1 MTPEELQELC
11 ALYVLGTL
19 SPEEAATIEARLQAG
34 DPEVIREV
42 RVFRQVI
49 GILPHAL
56 PSVAPSPAVR
66 MRLMARVQASLA
78 ETDGV
83 PEMASL
89 RSFLVW
95 LGRPF
100 VWFPATVMILLILT
114 LIWLTYDLRQQV
126 VMLEAEVR
134 QLRQAASERERLFAL
149 LAMPEV
155 KIVSLAGTEH
165 APAAGARL
173 LWDTQRGEW
182 TVILHDLPRLLAE
195 KTYQLWLLTAQGAL
209 PSGTFQPDPR
219 QQGIIQATLPAGHT
233 DIAGAAVSIEPEGG
247 VVQPTENI
255 VLVGQF

>member
-1 MTPEELQELC
+1 M
-11 ALYVLGTL
+11 
-19 SPEEAATIEARLQAG
+19 
-34 DPEVIREV
+34 
-42 RVFRQVI
+42 
-49 GILPHAL
+49 
-56 PSVAPSPAVR
+56 
-66 MRLMARVQASLA
+66 
-78 ETDGV
+78 
-83 PEMASL
+83 PEMVSP
-89 RSFLVW
+89 RSFLAW

-114 LIWLTYDLRQQV
+114 LSWLTYDLRQQV

-149 LAMPEV
+149 LAVPEV

-182 TVILHDLPRLLAE
+182 TVILHDLPRLPAE

-219 QQGIIQATLPAGHT
+219 QRGIIQATLPAGHT

-247 VVQPTENI
+247 VVQPTGNI
-255 VLVGQF
+255 ILVGQF